1 MSHQVPSIMPAI
13 SIFPVGGGIGGMG
26 PRWVTLEMLSVSLS
40 GDFGRL
46 PEVKKKHLRST
57 HPTNS
62 FQGGCQLHP
71 KSDAELIPL
80 LIPKGCQMS
89 QEKNPYYF
97 PLYLL
102 VNRDSY
108 NGTL

>member
-1 MSHQVPSIMPAI
+1 
-13 SIFPVGGGIGGMG
+13 MG
-26 PRWVTLEMLSVSLS
+26 PRWVTLEMRSVSLS
-40 GDFGRL
+40 GEFGLL
-46 PEVKKKHLRST
+46 PEVFYKKNLRST
-57 HPTNS
+57 SSNQHLPR
-62 FQGGCQLHP
+62 GCQLHP

-89 QEKNPYYF
+89 HEKNPYYF